1 MTHLCYC
8 SSLVSFFLF
17 FGEAPLFDFNVHVDV
32 CSRCEQRGHLN
43 SAASTIVAVAAA
55 SKARVPAKVMIVSLL
70 LREIDPRNEEGRAG
84 NIGK

>member
-1 MTHLCYC
+1 M
-8 SSLVSFFLF
+8 
-17 FGEAPLFDFNVHVDV
+17 
-32 CSRCEQRGHLN
+32 R

-84 NIGK
+84 NIEK